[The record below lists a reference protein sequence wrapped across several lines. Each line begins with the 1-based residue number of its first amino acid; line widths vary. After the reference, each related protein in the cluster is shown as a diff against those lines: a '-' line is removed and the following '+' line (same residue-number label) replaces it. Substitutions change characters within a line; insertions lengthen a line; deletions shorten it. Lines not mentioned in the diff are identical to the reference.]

1 MVEALLALAG
11 TVVCYGTATV
21 LQDIAAKRAE
31 RPESGAADAL
41 LAVRLLRDLP
51 YLAGTALDGLGF
63 LLSLL
68 ALRQLPVFA
77 VQAGVAGS
85 IGVTAILAALVFG
98 ERLVPRG
105 WAALSLLCCG
115 LVAVAVSAAPEAA
128 DEPGIGTRSGIIGS
142 VVVLAA
148 LGWAALRHSHER
160 RSAIALA
167 AVSGLAYGGAALAA
181 RLLSSGDGT
190 YFSGDGL
197 LHLLADPM
205 LYALLA
211 FGALGL
217 GTFASAL
224 QRGTVTTVA
233 AVVVVAETIAPALAG
248 IALLGDRAR
257 PGLGAV
263 AVLAFIATV
272 VGAWILTTADTGGKP
287 QMAESNGAGAVSPRP
302 ESREGA

>member
-21 LQDIAAKRAE
+21 LQDVAAKRADRQE
-31 RPESGAADAL
+31 GNDAL

-85 IGVTAILAALVFG
+85 IGVTAILAAIVFG
-98 ERLVPRG
+98 ERLIAQG
-105 WAALSLLCCG
+105 WAALVLLCCG
-115 LVAVAVSAAPEAA
+115 LVAVAGSAAPEAA
-128 DEPGIGTRSGIIGS
+128 DDPGQGTRAGIIAS

-148 LGWAALRHSHER
+148 LGWLALRHRHDR

-167 AVSGLAYGGAALAA
+167 AVSGLAYGGVALAA
-181 RLLSSGDGT
+181 RLLSAGDGT

-205 LYALLA
+205 LYALA
-211 FGALGL
+211 GFGALGM
-217 GTFASAL
+217 GTFAAAL

-257 PGLGAV
+257 PGLGFV
-263 AVLAFIATV
+263 AVLAFVATV
-272 VGAWILTTADTGGKP
+272 VGAWLLTTADPGRAP
-287 QMAESNGAGAVSPRP
+287 RPAESDGAGPSGPRP
-302 ESREGA
+302 ESRESA